1 MVAAYKKPRNPF
13 SSRNAPSQSR
23 HALARLPL
31 SNPAPQKHA
40 SAFQQFCYAI
50 LVGSSMVTFLSWAV
64 PVANPTPTK
73 PIDLHQAM
81 MLSEKRPQ
89 QQQQQDP
96 RGHSIPRR
104 GGGIRGQSK
113 LLLNPPESVLANT
126 NHSSSRTTKIHGPP
140 AAKVQAPVD
149 ANTNEWDP
157 DEDPDEQEDIG
168 DETKVN
174 RWIDDTKELVR
185 KVDASMHALIDEGV
199 FGRERT
205 ESEPIRTEATG
216 DSSDN
221 VAHVP
226 QDLDEVYVVGG
237 LSDSLDGSRSE
248 SLREKEQPGGP
259 DEEESSSRDERDKVH
274 VIGGREPLHEKE
286 QPGGPDEE
294 ASSSRD
300 ERDKIHENGGLSN
313 SLDGSRS
320 ESLREQEQP
329 GGPEEEES
337 SPQDE
342 RDKVHVIGGR
352 EPLHEKEQPEEP
364 DEESPLQ
371 DTAEKVEYRPGNA
384 ADGKHKG
391 TNRPPE
397 DEMHSSRDDES
408 DTKQEAERSHDN
420 LLPTLEMPAL
430 TQQRATFR
438 EKITTQEKTSPLHE
452 TSAVEESPGRI

>member
-50 LVGSSMVTFLSWAV
+50 LVGSFMVTFLSWAV
-64 PVANPTPTK
+64 PVANPTPIK

-81 MLSEKRPQ
+81 MLSEKTPQ
-89 QQQQQDP
+89 QQQQLDP
-96 RGHSIPRR
+96 RDHSIPRR

-113 LLLNPPESVLANT
+113 LLVNPPEIT
-126 NHSSSRTTKIHGPP
+126 MHGPP

-168 DETKVN
+168 VETKVKVSN

-185 KVDASMHALIDEGV
+185 KVDASMHALIEEGV

-205 ESEPIRTEATG
+205 ESEPIRAEATG
-216 DSSDN
+216 DLSDN

-226 QDLDEVYVVGG
+226 QGLDEVHVVGG
-237 LSDSLDGSRSE
+237 LSDSLDGSKSE

-259 DEEESSSRDERDKVH
+259 DEEESSSQDERDKVH

-294 ASSSRD
+294 ASSSQD

-313 SLDGSRS
+313 SLDGTRS
-320 ESLREQEQP
+320 ESLHEREQP

-337 SPQDE
+337 SSQDE

-371 DTAEKVEYRPGNA
+371 DTAGKVVYRPGIA
-384 ADGKHKG
+384 ADGKHNG
-391 TNRPPE
+391 NNGPLG

-408 DTKQEAERSHDN
+408 V
-420 LLPTLEMPAL
+420 
-430 TQQRATFR
+430 
-438 EKITTQEKTSPLHE
+438 TS
-452 TSAVEESPGRI
+452 RR